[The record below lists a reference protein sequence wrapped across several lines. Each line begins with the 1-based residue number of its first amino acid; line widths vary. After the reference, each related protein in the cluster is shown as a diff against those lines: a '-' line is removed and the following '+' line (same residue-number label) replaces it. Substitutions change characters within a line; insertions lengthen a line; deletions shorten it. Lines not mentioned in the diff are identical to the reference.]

1 MLKIKMIMA
10 ALLAIGLASPT
21 FAGDD
26 SEMSPP
32 PAPHKGS
39 PKSSSKKAKGPGT
52 VMKAHEV
59 AKWRET
65 GDALKAKCNDK
76 CTKAEC
82 KKPQGGHTIAAECAK
97 NCRKVVPFELVD
109 CTVGA
114 FAAYCGAYAKAD
126 EATKAK
132 LDAKKAA
139 GDERCLLL
147 AKANAKILDM
157 VYLNRDK
164 KKGVNEMFTAEERA
178 SASDEE
184 KSREARIWDMLTSID
199 KGNDV
204 AAEQ

>member
-10 ALLAIGLASPT
+10 ALVALGFASQT
-21 FAGDD
+21 FAEDS
-26 SEMSPP
+26 SEMAPP
-32 PAPHKGS
+32 P
-39 PKSSSKKAKGPGT
+39 PKSSAKRAKTPAKAKGPAGT
-52 VMKAHEV
+52 VMKAGQV

-65 GDALKAKCNDK
+65 GNALKDKCNTM
-76 CTKAEC
+76 CTKAAC
-82 KKPQGGHTIAAECAK
+82 KRPQGGHTIAAECAK
-97 NCRKVVPFELVD
+97 NCRKVVAFELVD

-147 AKANAKILDM
+147 AKANAKIMDTI
-157 VYLNRDK
+157 YLNRDK
-164 KKGVNEMFTAEERA
+164 KKGVPEMFTSEERA

-204 AAEQ
+204 AE

>member
-10 ALLAIGLASPT
+10 ALVALGFASQT
-21 FAGDD
+21 FALDED
-26 SEMSPP
+26 SL
-32 PAPHKGS
+32 PAPS
-39 PKSSSKKAKGPGT
+39 SKSSAKRAKTPAKAKGPAGT
-52 VMKAHEV
+52 VMKAGQV
-59 AKWRET
+59 AKWSET
-65 GDALKAKCNDK
+65 GNALKDKCNRM
-76 CTKAEC
+76 CTKAAC
-82 KKPQGGHTIAAECAK
+82 KRPQGGHTIAAECAK
-97 NCRKVVPFELVD
+97 NCRKVVAFELVD

-147 AKANAKILDM
+147 AKANAKIMDTI
-157 VYLNRDK
+157 YLNRDK
-164 KKGVNEMFTAEERA
+164 KKGVPEMFTSEERA

-204 AAEQ
+204 EE

>member
-1 MLKIKMIMA
+1 MA
-10 ALLAIGLASPT
+10 ALVALGFASQT
-21 FAGDD
+21 FAEDS
-26 SEMSPP
+26 SEMAPP
-32 PAPHKGS
+32 P
-39 PKSSSKKAKGPGT
+39 PKSSSKRAKTPAKAKGPAGT
-52 VMKAHEV
+52 VMKASQV

-65 GDALKAKCNDK
+65 GDALKDKCNRM
-76 CTKAEC
+76 CTKAAC
-82 KKPQGGHTIAAECAK
+82 KRPQGGHTIAAECAK
-97 NCRKVVPFELVD
+97 NCRKVVAFELVD

-147 AKANAKILDM
+147 AKANAKIMDTI
-157 VYLNRDK
+157 YLNRDK
-164 KKGVNEMFTAEERA
+164 KKGVPEMFTSEERA

-204 AAEQ
+204 AE